1 MGVEKFLVKGTV
13 NVILTARM
21 QEWQFMLQKVTLKAF
36 SEQE

>member
-1 MGVEKFLVKGTV
+1 MGGVEKFLVNV